1 VSTLFRL
8 DASIRT
14 HASVSRAVADDVQ
27 STLLELRPGTE
38 VVRRDVGQHP
48 IGADV
53 WSSSVGS
60 LPLPQ
65 EEWDDSQRAAR
76 RVVSE
81 LADELEHAS
90 SYLLAAPL
98 YNWGVSQHFKTWS
111 DAVMTDPRFG
121 PRATTIAGRRAVLV
135 ATRGGDYRSSSPNA
149 AWDHA
154 TGWMRHL
161 LETVWGLEVTTV
173 EVSLTL
179 APAREY
185 LAHLRQDAAAEL
197 ARARTDATD
206 AGRILAAV

>member
-8 DASIRT
+8 DAGIRT
-14 HASVSRAVADDVQ
+14 HDSVSRAVADGVQ
-27 STLLELRPGTE
+27 STLLELRPETE

-53 WSSSVGS
+53 WPSSVSS
-60 LPLPQ
+60 LPLPR
-65 EEWDDSQRAAR
+65 EEWNDSQRAAR

-90 SYLLAAPL
+90 SYLVAAPL

-111 DAVMTDPRFG
+111 DAVMSDPRFG
-121 PRATTIAGRRAVLV
+121 PRTTTIAGRHAVLV
-135 ATRGGDYRSSSPNA
+135 VTRGGDYRRSSPHA

-161 LETVWGLEVTTV
+161 LETIWGLEVTTV

-185 LAHLRQDAAAEL
+185 MAHLRQDAAAEL
-197 ARARTDATD
+197 ARASADATD
-206 AGRILAAV
+206 AGRILAV